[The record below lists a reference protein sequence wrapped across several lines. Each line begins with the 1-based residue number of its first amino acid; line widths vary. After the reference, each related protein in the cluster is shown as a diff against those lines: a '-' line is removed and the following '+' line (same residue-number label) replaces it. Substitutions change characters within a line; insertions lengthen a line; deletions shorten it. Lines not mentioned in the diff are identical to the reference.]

1 MHRVESCDIPTKLDK
16 WWLPCSMTYRE
27 AESILKEELSQLY
40 DERESQQLAAW
51 VLEHISGKKKT
62 ERLVSVRQNMNTEE
76 TSKWEQVKSRML
88 QGEPI
93 QYVLNEAPFMKWVL
107 AVNPS
112 TLIPRPETEQL
123 VEWLLTD
130 HPGQK
135 NIKVLD
141 AGTGSGCIA
150 IAVKSERPDWEVIAG
165 DINQQTLNLAQSNAQ
180 NSGVTISFLEL
191 NILNLSDEHWPEG
204 LNLIIS
210 NPPYI
215 PFNERPTLSKNVID
229 FEPERALFVPSDQPL
244 LFYEALGK
252 AALRYLLPGG
262 MLYLEIHQ
270 EFGQAIIDLLEQ
282 LGMNA
287 SLRKDFRG
295 NDRMI
300 RAVKI

>member
-1 MHRVESCDIPTKLDK
+1 
-16 WWLPCSMTYRE
+16 MTYRE
-27 AESILKEELSQLY
+27 AESILKEELRQLY
-40 DERESQQLAAW
+40 DERESKQLAAW

-62 ERLVSVRQNMNTEE
+62 ERLVSVRQNMNAEE
-76 TSKWEQVKSRML
+76 TNKWEHIKSRML

-107 AVNPS
+107 AVNRS

-123 VEWLLTD
+123 VEWVLRD

-135 NIKVLD
+135 NFKVLD

-150 IAVKSERPDWEVIAG
+150 IALKSERPDWEVIAG

-180 NSGVTISFLEL
+180 NCGVTISFLEL

-215 PFNERPTLSKNVID
+215 PFSERPTLSKNVID

-270 EFGQAIIDLLEQ
+270 EFGQAIIELLEQ

>member
-1 MHRVESCDIPTKLDK
+1 
-16 WWLPCSMTYRE
+16 MTYRE
-27 AESILKEELSQLY
+27 AESILKEELRQLY

-62 ERLVSVRQNMNTEE
+62 ERLVSVRQNMNAEE
-76 TSKWEQVKSRML
+76 TNKWEQVKSRLL

-150 IAVKSERPDWEVIAG
+150 IALKSERPDWEVIAG

-270 EFGQAIIDLLEQ
+270 EFSQAIIDLLEQ

>member
-1 MHRVESCDIPTKLDK
+1 
-16 WWLPCSMTYRE
+16 MTYRE

-107 AVNPS
+107 AVNSS

>member
-1 MHRVESCDIPTKLDK
+1 
-16 WWLPCSMTYRE
+16 MTYRE
-27 AESILKEELSQLY
+27 AESILKEELRQLY

-51 VLEHISGKKKT
+51 VLEHISGKKKS
-62 ERLVSVRQNMNTEE
+62 ERLVSVRQNMNAEE
-76 TSKWEQVKSRML
+76 TNKWEQVKSRML

-150 IAVKSERPDWEVIAG
+150 IALKSERPDWEVIAG

-180 NSGVTISFLEL
+180 NCGVTISFLEL

-204 LNLIIS
+204 LNFIIS

>member
-1 MHRVESCDIPTKLDK
+1 
-16 WWLPCSMTYRE
+16 
-27 AESILKEELSQLY
+27 
-40 DERESQQLAAW
+40 
-51 VLEHISGKKKT
+51 
-62 ERLVSVRQNMNTEE
+62 MNTEE

>member
-1 MHRVESCDIPTKLDK
+1 
-16 WWLPCSMTYRE
+16 MTYRE
-27 AESILKEELSQLY
+27 AESILKEELRQLY

-62 ERLVSVRQNMNTEE
+62 ERLVSVRQNMNAEE
-76 TSKWEQVKSRML
+76 TSKWEHIKSRML

-107 AVNPS
+107 AVNRS

-123 VEWLLTD
+123 VEWVLTD
-130 HPGQK
+130 HPGKK

-150 IAVKSERPDWEVIAG
+150 IALKSERPDWEVIAG

-180 NSGVTISFLEL
+180 NCGLTINFYEL
-191 NILNLSDEHWPEG
+191 NILDAADEHWPQC
-204 LNLIIS
+204 LNVIIS

-215 PFNERPTLSKNVID
+215 PFSERPTLSKNVTD
-229 FEPERALFVPSDQPL
+229 FEPEQALFVPSDQPL

-270 EFGQAIIDLLEQ
+270 EYGRAIIDLLEQ
-282 LGMNA
+282 LGMSA

>member
-1 MHRVESCDIPTKLDK
+1 
-16 WWLPCSMTYRE
+16 MTYRE
-27 AESILKEELSQLY
+27 AESILKEELRQLY

-51 VLEHISGKKKT
+51 VLEHISGKKKS

-150 IAVKSERPDWEVIAG
+150 IALKSERPDWEVIAG

-180 NSGVTISFLEL
+180 NCGVTISFLEL

-204 LNLIIS
+204 LNFIIS